1 VSSDV
6 VVVVVVVV
14 VGEEELVAAV
24 VEAADNNLWKVE
36 EMAAVDK
43 MMRHYFAWGFVVI
56 LELYTG
62 GGGRLDGPLDPEKAG
77 FT

>member
-1 VSSDV
+1 MSSDV
-6 VVVVVVVV
+6 VVVVVVVG
-14 VGEEELVAAV
+14 GEEELVAAV

-56 LELYTG
+56 LELYTVEVVEDWMD
-62 GGGRLDGPLDPEKAG
+62 R
-77 FT
+77 

>member
-1 VSSDV
+1 MSSD

-56 LELYTG
+56 LELYTVEVVEDWMD
-62 GGGRLDGPLDPEKAG
+62 R
-77 FT
+77 